1 MKLLCEDV
9 QLGTAF
15 EDNWCNPRTLSN
27 LVSQINNFDDL
38 DEDKTDL
45 LGVLCIPCR
54 YYRMYIPC
62 NILKCC
68 IYFVLL

>member
-1 MKLLCEDV
+1 MKLFCEDV

-27 LVSQINNFDDL
+27 LPSQINNFDDL

-45 LGVLCIPCR
+45 LGVFVYSAEC
-54 YYRMYIPC
+54 MYIAT
-62 NILKCC
+62 L
-68 IYFVLL
+68 